1 MHEPEPAAYPQTDTA
16 EFRAVT
22 IFCERIDSNIVKAEV
37 QTRDKTPNTDGTLTL
52 VDSRRLPIGKFEVQ
66 VKAIGN
72 DRTSYSCP
80 TSLVAYSR
88 ICFAPVLLVCVDVEG
103 GNVYW
108 KHIHHSMPEYKPE
121 QQTFTIHFDQQADAI
136 TDSHQY
142 IQMWKVI
149 VQQYQALFKGA
160 HTLRT
165 EILHELS
172 LSGIPSDLVGAFQLY
187 VDTINTG
194 LDSEFAVLK
203 PVLFP
208 NVWKFGVALF
218 DHDNESVT
226 FREYAVE
233 RCSNGP
239 LLVQV
244 PKGLKFDKEGDTA
257 RGATSISQFSIDGLN
272 EGLATKTIGRSDLLR
287 PELMAKDFLYEVYRT
302 GFQNR
307 LFRLGGKMLCEET
320 IFAFTDRFGVA
331 MGLQADST
339 LTLDDVAYG
348 ATAFLPAW
356 YELALKKHGIAFDPN
371 GNQQIPTLDGLF
383 MGDYPHVGQVSQTE
397 VIQAIQAGR
406 VQSYPCLFFSH
417 MYLRQLVES
426 VETLRGMGIVT
437 IQRPYKQC
445 GDTPICVSSGH
456 EHRELLEYNL
466 RQIISNLFQEYWS
479 FVEVNGLSRLL
490 HGKFL
495 NPSTAFAYFVD
506 FDQWYEDSTRPKLT
520 ECRLRDSE
528 RCHPKAELY
537 LGEPSGRNSTQGL
550 SISINGKLFR
560 TAYQGQKDVRFLLS
574 ERPLQEWIIDDLLR
588 LDGETYN
595 AAYDHLEALMSG
607 VPPRMS

>member
-1 MHEPEPAAYPQTDTA
+1 MREPEPATYPQTDTA

-22 IFCERIDSNIVKAEV
+22 IFCERIDSNVVKADV

-52 VDSRRLPIGKFEVQ
+52 VDSRRVPVGKFEVQ
-66 VKAIGN
+66 VKAIGKGK
-72 DRTSYSCP
+72 TSYPCP

-88 ICFAPVLLVCVDVEG
+88 ICFAPILLVCVDVEG
-103 GNVYW
+103 GHVYW
-108 KHIHHSMPEYKPE
+108 KHIHHSMPEYRPE
-121 QQTFTIHFDQQADAI
+121 QQTFTVHFDKQTDVI

-149 VQQYQALFKGA
+149 LQQYQALFKGA
-160 HTLRT
+160 RILRS

-194 LDSEFAVLK
+194 LDSEFKVLK

-218 DHDNESVT
+218 SHDIESVT

-233 RCSNGP
+233 KCSNGP

-244 PKGLKFDKEGDTA
+244 PKGLKFERDCDTA

-272 EGLATKTIGRSDLLR
+272 EGLSSKTIGRSDLLR
-287 PELMAKDFLYEVYRT
+287 PDLMAKDFLYQVYRT

-307 LFRLGGKMLCEET
+307 LFRLGGQMLCAET
-320 IFAFTDRFGVA
+320 IFAFVDRFGLA
-331 MGLQADST
+331 MGLKANSV
-339 LTLDDVAYG
+339 LALDDVAYG
-348 ATAFLPAW
+348 ATIYLPAW
-356 YELALKKHGIAFDPN
+356 YEQALKKHGLAFDPN
-371 GNQQIPTLDGLF
+371 GNQQLPTLDGLF
-383 MGDYPHVGQVSQTE
+383 MGDYPHVAQVSQAE
-397 VIQAIQAGR
+397 VVQAIQAGQ
-406 VQSYPCLFFSH
+406 VQSYPCLYFSH

-426 VETLRGMGIVT
+426 VETLRGMGVDT

-445 GDTPICVSSGH
+445 GGMPICLLPGH

-495 NPSTAFAYFVD
+495 NPSTAFAYFLD
-506 FDQWYEDSTRPKLT
+506 LDKFSEEATRPKLT
-520 ECRLRDSE
+520 ECCLRDPE
-528 RCHPKAELY
+528 RSHPKAELY

-550 SISINGKLFR
+550 TISINGKLFR
-560 TAYQGQKDVRFLLS
+560 TARQGQKDVRFLLS

-607 VPPRMS
+607 APRQAN